1 MTKLALYES
10 ALCCS
15 TGVCGPSVDE
25 NLIRITGVMQQV
37 KRIDGKQMIR
47 YNLQSNPNSFARNKR
62 VTQLIQDE
70 GIDCLPVC
78 VLDDDMIVKKG
89 EYPTNDEISEWL
101 DAPIKSVA
109 IKQALSNQ
117 KG

>member
-15 TGVCGPSVDE
+15 TVCADPSVDE
-25 NLIRITGVMQQV
+25 KLIRITGIMQQI
-37 KRIDGKQMIR
+37 KKMDDKQMIR
-47 YNLQSNPNSFARNKR
+47 YNLASNPNSFANKR
-62 VTQLIQDE
+62 VTQMIQE
-70 GIDCLPVC
+70 KGIECLPIS
-78 VLDDDMIVKKG
+78 VLDGETVVKTG
-89 EYPTNDEISEWL
+89 DYPTNDEISEWL
-101 DAPIKSVA
+101 DVPIKSVD